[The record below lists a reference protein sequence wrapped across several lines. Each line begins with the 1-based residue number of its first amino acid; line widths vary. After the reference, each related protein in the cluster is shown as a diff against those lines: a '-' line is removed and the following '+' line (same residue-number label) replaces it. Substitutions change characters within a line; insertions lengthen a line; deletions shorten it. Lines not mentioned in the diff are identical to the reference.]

1 LDGLAFTSMG
11 DDEGCWLERDFVK
24 SEVLGLRY
32 GVICYFCLAQRVL
45 SRFLNPM
52 ELIEI
57 SATTD

>member
-1 LDGLAFTSMG
+1 MG